1 MIGAFTMYI
10 WNAYRFL
17 MVFTILDPS
26 KSIVESVVFRRH
38 SLSKRE
44 KRTVECRWSEEN
56 CRYIRDSLRRFQ
68 RQSCPVPMA
77 ILDRNCMDLMCPV
90 LSLGKKKISFWYVR
104 YVLFYTKL
112 MITTDASADHCV
124 VHKLINSVRLTI
136 SRKTYNCFP

>member
-1 MIGAFTMYI
+1 MYI

-17 MVFTILDPS
+17 MAFTILDPS

-68 RQSCPVPMA
+68 RQNCPVPMA

-90 LSLGKKKISFWYVR
+90 LSLSKKKISF
-104 YVLFYTKL
+104 
-112 MITTDASADHCV
+112 
-124 VHKLINSVRLTI
+124 
-136 SRKTYNCFP
+136 

>member
-1 MIGAFTMYI
+1 MYI

-56 CRYIRDSLRRFQ
+56 CRYIRDSLIRFQ

-77 ILDRNCMDLMCPV
+77 ILDRNCMDLMCLV
-90 LSLGKKKISFWYVR
+90 LILGKKKISF
-104 YVLFYTKL
+104 
-112 MITTDASADHCV
+112 
-124 VHKLINSVRLTI
+124 
-136 SRKTYNCFP
+136 